1 MKTGKKKL
9 LDVCCL
15 LTIGCAMS
23 MTQETFACT
32 RILYVGEQ
40 NMVAT
45 GRNMDWNED
54 MMSNLWIFPRGIQ
67 RNGLAGPSSM
77 QWRSRYG
84 SVVVSGYEAGSTD
97 GMNEKGLV
105 ANLLFLAESDYG
117 QPVSGES
124 VLSLSLWL
132 QYFLDLYA
140 TVDEAVHAQRAK
152 PLRLIPSPAVAGG
165 AQPKLHLSI
174 SDATG
179 DSAILEYI
187 DGELVIHHGRNDTVM
202 TNSPVY
208 SQQKAINAYWKEVG
222 GTAFLPGTIRSAD
235 RFARASFFLEAI
247 PKKPVPEYMRGV
259 PEQRYDYQ
267 AVAEVMSVARAVS
280 VPLGISTPDKPNIAS
295 TIWRTVSDQKNK
307 IYYFDSATRPNTF
320 WVAFDKLDFSE
331 TAPVKKLTI
340 QNGEV
345 YSGEVSGFFKASEP
359 LKFMGAF

>member
-222 GTAFLPGTIRSAD
+222 GTALLPGTIRSA
-235 RFARASFFLEAI
+235 
-247 PKKPVPEYMRGV
+247 
-259 PEQRYDYQ
+259 
-267 AVAEVMSVARAVS
+267 
-280 VPLGISTPDKPNIAS
+280 
-295 TIWRTVSDQKNK
+295 
-307 IYYFDSATRPNTF
+307 
-320 WVAFDKLDFSE
+320 
-331 TAPVKKLTI
+331 APVRACIVFSGSHSQKTGAGVYARCPGAAVRLSGRCRSHERGSCRQCTARYQHAGQTQYRIDDMADGIRPEK
-340 QNGEV
+340 QNLLFRFRDTSQYFLGR
-345 YSGEVSGFFKASEP
+345 FRQA
-359 LKFMGAF
+359 